1 MIMKFCCFGE
11 RGCPALTFP
20 AEIPYCFRSFCGSYD
35 LADAARRHP
44 AILNYHKF
52 NFDLF
57 SCFTLLSPASLHM
70 SRARAYY
77 IVKDIMSLFEI
88 IIKGRRRHRRRPGF

>member
-1 MIMKFCCFGE
+1 MIMKLCCFGE
-11 RGCPALTFP
+11 RDCPALTFP

-35 LADAARRHP
+35 LAVAAKRRSV
-44 AILNYHKF
+44 ILNYHKF

-57 SCFTLLSPASLHM
+57 SCFHLLAPCFFSTP
-70 SRARAYY
+70 RARAYY

>member
-11 RGCPALTFP
+11 RDCPALTFP

-35 LADAARRHP
+35 LAVAAKRRSV
-44 AILNYHKF
+44 ILNYHKF

-57 SCFTLLSPASLHM
+57 SCFALLPPPLLCTCL
-70 SRARAYY
+70 ARVH
-77 IVKDIMSLFEI
+77 IILLRILCLFL
-88 IIKGRRRHRRRPGF
+88 K

>member
-11 RGCPALTFP
+11 RDRPALTFP

-57 SCFTLLSPASLHM
+57 FLFCPSLPRFFAHV
-70 SRARAYY
+70 SRACILYC
-77 IVKDIMSLFEI
+77 
-88 IIKGRRRHRRRPGF
+88 

>member
-1 MIMKFCCFGE
+1 MKFCCFGE
-11 RGCPALTFP
+11 RDCPALTFP
-20 AEIPYCFRSFCGSYD
+20 AEIPYCFRSFFGSYD

-52 NFDLF
+52 NFVLL
-57 SCFTLLSPASLHM
+57 SRLVLLSPASLHM

-77 IVKDIMSLFEI
+77 IVKDIMPLFEI

>member
-11 RGCPALTFP
+11 RDCPALTFP

-52 NFDLF
+52 NRKF
-57 SCFTLLSPASLHM
+57 
-70 SRARAYY
+70 
-77 IVKDIMSLFEI
+77 
-88 IIKGRRRHRRRPGF
+88 

>member
-11 RGCPALTFP
+11 RDCPALTFP

-35 LADAARRHP
+35 FADAARLHP

-52 NFDLF
+52 NFVLL
-57 SCFTLLSPASLHM
+57 SRLVPLSPASLHM

-77 IVKDIMSLFEI
+77 IVKDIMPLFEI
-88 IIKGRRRHRRRPGF
+88 IIKGRRRLRRRPGF

>member
-11 RGCPALTFP
+11 RDCPALTFP

-35 LADAARRHP
+35 LAVAAKRRSV
-44 AILNYHKF
+44 ILNYHKF

-77 IVKDIMSLFEI
+77 IVKDIMPLFEI